1 MSEDLNKILVFS
13 KGLTKLFYI
22 GIIVGF
28 GSFVYYALGSHA
40 DMAWTAFHLNFL
52 FWAGLSHGALLFAS
66 AMRITESSWGRPLI
80 RIFESLGSFIPF
92 VFIFIIFIYIGGE
105 YTLPYMTTKP
115 YYSQKAIWL
124 NEVFVF
130 SRTYLFVGGLH
141 ILIYFYLY
149 NSLRQ
154 DLAGTNLTKGFFAFL
169 SKPLR
174 ENEGNFDS
182 KLYKLSIA
190 IAFIYALSMSFLAFD
205 FMMSL
210 DSHFYSTLFGV
221 YYFMASVLGALM
233 LTVIISSMLTL
244 KFKLDKVITEM
255 QFYDCGKLMFG
266 LSVFWLYSMYS
277 QFLPVWYGNMP
288 EETGYVGLRVFQEP
302 YRTFIW
308 VILTCVFV
316 IPFVSL
322 IPRTNKLVKPVMVSI
337 ATVSLCGLFLE
348 KIWLIYPS
356 LMHDHFHIGLEV
368 VLVTFGFLSLF
379 SLCVTK
385 FLSLFPVYAS
395 NDKYL
400 IKKLEGGDHH

>member
-1 MSEDLNKILVFS
+1 
-13 KGLTKLFYI
+13 
-22 GIIVGF
+22 
-28 GSFVYYALGSHA
+28 
-40 DMAWTAFHLNFL
+40 
-52 FWAGLSHGALLFAS
+52 
-66 AMRITESSWGRPLI
+66 
-80 RIFESLGSFIPF
+80 
-92 VFIFIIFIYIGGE
+92 
-105 YTLPYMTTKP
+105 
-115 YYSQKAIWL
+115 
-124 NEVFVF
+124 
-130 SRTYLFVGGLH
+130 
-141 ILIYFYLY
+141 
-149 NSLRQ
+149 
-154 DLAGTNLTKGFFAFL
+154 
-169 SKPLR
+169 
-174 ENEGNFDS
+174 
-182 KLYKLSIA
+182 
-190 IAFIYALSMSFLAFD
+190 MSFLAFD

-379 SLCVTK
+379 LLCVTK